1 MKRTL
6 QLIFGL
12 LLAAVLVLV
21 TFWNTSWDELRA
33 HLSSLSAGHYL
44 LLTLG
49 MSMGWV
55 HVLVRAIRW
64 RTLLEPI
71 RARIPIYPLFAT
83 TALGYAFSLIG
94 TRAGGEILRPAL
106 LGLREKTPISA
117 GLGTIAVERL
127 LDLVALLVLGA
138 VALLLP
144 ARLTGVEAAGGML
157 TTLRGVGGTFLAGG
171 LVLLALLALAASR
184 RESLSAWTRRQS
196 ESGRGRLIRV
206 VAGFLSRLLQGADAL
221 RSPRLLLSV
230 ALQSLGVW
238 LVVGLGVWLMLL
250 GCGISRVQVP
260 FPGVFILLPALAFG
274 IGLPTP
280 GGVGSY
286 HLVMKATLEGLFG
299 VDANDAAAASLL
311 HHAATWLPL
320 VLLAAVL
327 MAREGLGVSDLSR
340 SVREAAATPS
350 GGGER

>member
-6 QLIFGL
+6 QLLFGL
-12 LLAAVLVLV
+12 LLAAALIWF
-21 TFWNTSWDELRA
+21 TFRGVDLAELRGRLA
-33 HLSSLSAGHYL
+33 SLTAGHYL
-44 LLTLG
+44 ILVAG
-49 MSMGWV
+49 MSMGVV

-64 RTLLEPI
+64 RTLLEPV
-71 RARIPIYPLFAT
+71 RSRIPLYPLFAT

-127 LDLVALLVLGA
+127 LDLVALVMLAA

-144 ARLTGVEAAGGML
+144 FSMTGLEAREGVLTALRGAGGIS
-157 TTLRGVGGTFLAGG
+157 FLGAI
-171 LVLLALLALAASR
+171 VLLVLLALAASR
-184 RESLSAWTRRQS
+184 RESLEAWTRRRS
-196 ESGRGRLIRV
+196 EAGGGRIAGAFV
-206 VAGFLSRLLQGADAL
+206 GFLGRLLQGAEAL
-221 RSPRLLLSV
+221 RSRRLLVSS
-230 ALQSLGVW
+230 ALQSIGVW

-250 GCGISRVQVP
+250 GCGISWREVP

-320 VLLAAVL
+320 VLLAGVL
-327 MAREGLGVSDLSR
+327 MVREGLGVADLSR
-340 SVREAAATPS
+340 SVREAMATSS